1 MYRVVFVDEYH
12 GENAEDFKTWDEAV
26 EYWNMYAD
34 ALTCSKGR
42 MIDLS
47 NGETIWSFGD

>member
-34 ALTCSKGR
+34 APTCSKGC